1 MFLRFL
7 DSILPG
13 SGAIIKATIRA
24 VERGVASFVESFRN
38 DWIRYTQTES
48 SESRPSEDVRHD
60 IHETDGEISDLERKL
75 RRDGELSQHDEEKL
89 QQLRK
94 QASDLAE
101 EHQQSRSQETT
112 NEILSDPNNAA
123 ATSLSQD
130 FIHVLDW
137 SRGPVVRQKRC
148 PRCGSAM
155 YLNRKNQSQGAIFST
170 ADYFWA
176 CINYYKPEPL
186 KCKGGRNF
194 AEQDFGLLHKSGITE
209 LEMTAEDFYTIT
221 GNKDIQSIIDRKVRS
236 VAGAQDIDVVCPI
249 HGLPMVPRERKNIE
263 VVLDRWIEECPHPG
277 CGQTRKLKDFAQLAA
292 LLRRITG
299 EGMLG

>member
-24 VERGVASFVESFRN
+24 VERGVASFVESFKN
-38 DWIRYTQTES
+38 DWIRYTQ
-48 SESRPSEDVRHD
+48 SEGQQSRPSTDVRHD
-60 IHETDGEISDLERKL
+60 IHETDGEISDLERKD
-75 RRDGELSQHDEEKL
+75 RRDGGLSQGDKERLEE
-89 QQLRK
+89 LRR
-94 QASDLAE
+94 QAMDLAE
-101 EHQQSRSQETT
+101 EHQQARSQETT
-112 NEILSDPNNAA
+112 EEILADPESAA

-155 YLNRKNQSQGAIFST
+155 YLNRRNQAQGAIFT
-170 ADYFWA
+170 TKDYFWA

-186 KCKGGRNF
+186 KCTGGRNF
-194 AEQDFGLLHKSGITE
+194 AEQDFGLLHKSGIPE
-209 LEMTAEDFYTIT
+209 LEMTANDFYTIT
-221 GNKDIQSIIDRKVRS
+221 GNKDIQMIIDKKVRS
-236 VAGAQDIDVVCPI
+236 VAGSQDIDVVCPI